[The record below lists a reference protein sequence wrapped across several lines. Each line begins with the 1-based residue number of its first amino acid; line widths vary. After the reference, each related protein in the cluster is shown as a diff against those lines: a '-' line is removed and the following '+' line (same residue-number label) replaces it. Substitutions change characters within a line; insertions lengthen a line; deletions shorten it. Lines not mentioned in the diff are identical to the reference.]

1 MLPIYLYGHPHLREQ
16 AKDITAEYAGLEQ
29 LIADMWETMY
39 HSDGVGLAAPQIG
52 LPIRLIVI
60 DGDALKQ
67 DFPECAGFK
76 RCLINAHITEETGE
90 EVSFDEGCLS
100 IPFIYEKVK
109 RPGTITIE
117 YVDEHFAPHTE
128 TLSGYAARIVQH
140 EYDHLEGVLFTDR
153 VSSLRKQL
161 LKKRL
166 RDIEE
171 GHVRPDYAY
180 VAAPPKRKKN

>member
-1 MLPIYLYGHPHLREQ
+1 MSKMDSMQ
-16 AKDITAEYAGLEQ
+16 KAFQ
-29 LIADMWETMY
+29 
-39 HSDGVGLAAPQIG
+39 
-52 LPIRLIVI
+52 
-60 DGDALKQ
+60 
-67 DFPECAGFK
+67 
-76 RCLINAHITEETGE
+76 
-90 EVSFDEGCLS
+90 
-100 IPFIYEKVK
+100 
-109 RPGTITIE
+109 